1 MVPLKEYATVNDD
14 ASLYEA
20 LIIMDN
26 NQNKLDYKTSQHQSV
41 LVMDKK
47 NKVIGKLTYLD
58 VLKALEPKYK
68 EMLKGDVWHFYGF
81 TKKFM
86 QSILRDHYLFQS
98 PIKDI
103 CQKAG
108 EQNVKKFMYTP
119 SEGEY
124 IQASATM
131 DQAINQ
137 FILGQYQSLMVAE
150 KLDVIGV
157 LRLADVYAA
166 IFNIMKEC
174 HIK

>member
-1 MVPLKEYATVNDD
+1 MFACILACLRACMHVSTLV
-14 ASLYEA
+14 SLQA
-20 LIIMDN
+20 FC
-26 NQNKLDYKTSQHQSV
+26 
-41 LVMDKK
+41 
-47 NKVIGKLTYLD
+47 
-58 VLKALEPKYK
+58 
-68 EMLKGDVWHFYGF
+68 KGCYPFHFV
-81 TKKFM
+81 
-86 QSILRDHYLFQS
+86 QS

-124 IQASATM
+124 IQANATM

-157 LRLADVYAA
+157 LRLADVHAA

-174 HIK
+174 DFK